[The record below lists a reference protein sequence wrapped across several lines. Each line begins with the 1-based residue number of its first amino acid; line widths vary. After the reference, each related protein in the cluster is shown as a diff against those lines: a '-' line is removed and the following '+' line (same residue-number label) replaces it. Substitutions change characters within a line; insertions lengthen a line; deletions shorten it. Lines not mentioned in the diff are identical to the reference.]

1 MKNKFLQLSMVAL
14 TVGSLI
20 LTSCSKEESKTS
32 TPTPT
37 TPQETFLASTSIQN
51 RTALLED
58 FTGVRCGF
66 CPDGHAKANAAQAQ
80 LGKDKFIIM
89 CVHGGSFA
97 APSGGWANFTT
108 SFGQAFISQAKVTG
122 YPAGTISRMV
132 AADLGATPQSAGGM
146 AMSRSAWAA
155 SAAAVNGI
163 FAPVNL
169 GAKATFNAETREL
182 TVKID
187 IYVSATLTEPINLNV
202 ALLQSGLMSKQSGDP
217 TPADLYE
224 QDHVLRHLITGQW
237 GEVITEATTEGAKIT
252 RTYKYTVPADY
263 NGTATEGGG
272 AVLIG
277 DCSIVAFVN
286 KGKVDVLNAVEV
298 AIK

>member
-14 TVGSLI
+14 TAGSLL
-20 LTSCSKEESKTS
+20 LTSCSKEESSATS
-32 TPTPT
+32 PT
-37 TPQETFLASTSIQN
+37 TPQETFLASTSLQN
-51 RTALLED
+51 RAALLED
-58 FTGVRCGF
+58 FTGVRCGY
-66 CPDGHAKANAAQAQ
+66 CPDGHVRANAAQDL

-89 CVHGGSFA
+89 CVHGGSYA
-97 APSGGWANFTT
+97 TPATGWANFTT

-122 YPAGTISRMV
+122 YPAGTISRKV
-132 AADLGATPQSAGGM
+132 AADLGATPQTAGGM
-146 AMSRSAWAA
+146 AMSRGAWADA
-155 SAAAVNGI
+155 AAAVNGM

-182 TVKID
+182 TVKVD
-187 IYVSATLTEPINLNV
+187 MYVSATLTEPINLNV
-202 ALLQSGLMSKQSGDP
+202 ALLQSGLMAKQSGDP
-217 TPADLYE
+217 TPADLYSE
-224 QDHVLRHLITGQW
+224 DHVLRHLLTGQW

-272 AVLIG
+272 AVIIG
-277 DCSIVAFVN
+277 DCSVVAFVN